1 MPRKA
6 AHHEHVE
13 RVESARF
20 QGTRAAHED
29 ETAEDYLEAIADII
43 DSDGEA
49 RVRDLVRIM
58 GVSHVT
64 VSRIVARLVRE
75 GLAKTEPYRP
85 ITLTPAGVRVARRAR
100 ARHEAVLSFLLS
112 IGVPRAQAEID
123 AEGIEHHVS
132 QATIRAMRSAAKRLS
147 VTVPPDSKSRKRR

>member
-1 MPRKA
+1 MPRRD
-6 AHHEHVE
+6 AHHDPGRRAV
-13 RVESARF
+13 SARF

-29 ETAEDYLEAIADII
+29 ETAEDYLEAIADTI
-43 DSDGEA
+43 DANGQA

-75 GLAKTEPYRP
+75 GLARTEPYQP
-85 ITLTPAGVRVARRAR
+85 ITLTPAGRRIALRAR
-100 ARHEAVLSFLLS
+100 ARHEAVLAFLLA
-112 IGVPRAQAEID
+112 IGVPLQQAEID

-132 QATIRAMRSAAKRLS
+132 QATISAMRKAIATLAR
-147 VTVPPDSKSRKRR
+147 KSRPPARPPGR